1 MIIELKVTL
10 EDGMYAEERW
20 DGVLAIDA
28 SATLED
34 LHFAIQEAVG
44 FDNDHLYEFYIAR
57 TDRSRERDQ
66 FDEENE
72 GIFKMTLKDLF
83 PLPDK
88 KHLYYMFDYGD
99 SWLFKISKTRKKAW
113 EPEPGFT
120 YPRLILETG
129 EKPEQYPSWEDDDE

>member
-44 FDNDHLYEFYIAR
+44 FDNDHLYEFYVAR

>member
-1 MIIELKVTL
+1 
-10 EDGMYAEERW
+10 
-20 DGVLAIDA
+20 VLAIDA

-44 FDNDHLYEFYIAR
+44 FDNDHLYEFYVAR
-57 TDRSRERDQ
+57 TDRSRERDR

-72 GIFKMTLKDLF
+72 GIFKMTLEDLF
-83 PLPDK
+83 PLPK
-88 KHLYYMFDYGD
+88 QKHLYYMFDYGD

-113 EPEPGFT
+113 EPEPDLT

-129 EKPEQYPSWEDDDE
+129 KKPVQYPAWDEDDE